1 MSAQPNDDSYLL
13 GRTAAEERR
22 LQRQAVLL
30 GPGTRL
36 LFEAAG
42 ISAGRKVLDLGSGAG
57 DVAMLVAEMVGPSG
71 TIVGVDQ
78 NPTVLETAR
87 RRVAAAGHTN
97 ITFVVGDFHKE
108 VSLDDDFDAMVG
120 RAILMYL
127 RDPAAVL
134 RRMLRHLRAGG
145 VAAFYELDCT
155 VPGIVYPPS
164 AIGEQ
169 VYRWI
174 TQGVAYSGADSAMGM
189 KLHQVFLDAGLEAP
203 QMLVDALTGGS
214 QPPVEE
220 VTGYVADTVRSM
232 LPLLLK
238 SGIATE
244 EEVGIETLAARFRDE
259 VLQQGSVIRSYL
271 FLSAWARKA

>member
-1 MSAQPNDDSYLL
+1 MSAQPNDDSYML

-22 LQRQAVLL
+22 LQRQAVLY

-36 LFEAAG
+36 LFDAAG
-42 ISAGRKVLDLGSGAG
+42 ISAGMKVLDLGSGAG

-87 RRVAAAGHTN
+87 RRVTAAGHTN
-97 ITFVVGDFHKE
+97 ITFVVGDLHE
-108 VSLDDDFDAMVG
+108 VSLDDDFDAVVG

-145 VAAFYELDCT
+145 VAAFYEFDCT

-174 TQGVAYSGADSAMGM
+174 TQGVAYSGAECAMGM

-214 QPPVEE
+214 QPLVEE
-220 VTGYVADTVRSM
+220 VTGYLADTVRSM

-238 SGIATE
+238 SAIATE